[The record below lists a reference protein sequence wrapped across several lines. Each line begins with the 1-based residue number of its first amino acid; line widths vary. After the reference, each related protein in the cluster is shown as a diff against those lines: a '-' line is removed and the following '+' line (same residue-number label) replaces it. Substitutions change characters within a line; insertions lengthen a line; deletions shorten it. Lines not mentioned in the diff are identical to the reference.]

1 MAIGDGFRDD
11 DSPDNPYDFLQTLKA
26 ERVSA
31 EGTSFSY
38 SGVNTFI
45 LSWLIESIAQK
56 PFHEVFTDEIWSK
69 IGAESDASFLA
80 YRYGIPLTHG
90 GFLSN
95 MRDMARFGLL
105 FTPSYRV
112 VTNEKI
118 VSNETLDLLL
128 NQPNP
133 NLVNNDGS
141 HNSYQ
146 WDRIYDDGFM
156 FKGGWGGQGI
166 LVNPLLDVVAVY
178 TGYYKDDYKQ
188 VEVLGPL
195 LGTLRSMFT
204 VQ

>member
-1 MAIGDGFRDD
+1 
-11 DSPDNPYDFLQTLKA
+11 
-26 ERVSA
+26 
-31 EGTSFSY
+31 
-38 SGVNTFI
+38 
-45 LSWLIESIAQK
+45 
-56 PFHEVFTDEIWSK
+56 
-69 IGAESDASFLA
+69 
-80 YRYGIPLTHG
+80 
-90 GFLSN
+90 

-105 FTPSYRV
+105 FTPSYNV
-112 VTNEKI
+112 VSNDEI
-118 VSNETLDLLL
+118 VSEETLDLLL

-133 NLVNNDGS
+133 DLVQIDGS

-178 TGYYKDDYKQ
+178 TGYYKDDYSQ
-188 VEVLGPL
+188 AEVLGPL